1 MKPLGSILLS
11 LLWFNTLAMGQTQAV
26 EYNGNPLLKSEP
38 NDGLLSYAFENFEA
52 ARFPP
57 AGWAVEFIGSQLW
70 SRWVGASGYG
80 VGVASANFDFFVA
93 STGTTQSLVLS
104 TMGASAPGD
113 QLRFD
118 HAYATYTTEND
129 QLIIE
134 TSTDG
139 GASYATLVT
148 LNGGVSG
155 PLVTAPPHSLPFLPT
170 ASEWAT
176 KTYPLPAGT
185 NRVRF
190 KAVSAYGN
198 NLYVDNCAIGTQ
210 RAIDVGTQSI
220 DILNGTFSQIPKVTV
235 KNHGTA
241 PQTFT
246 VTLLISPEGYTSVRT
261 VTALAGNA
269 TSQVSF
275 DGWTA
280 EIGIHHA
287 TAFATLVG
295 DADPSNDTLESTIEV
310 QPATGM
316 SAFFRDGQVFVTWE
330 NLSITD
336 VLYTLYKSSTPILS
350 GMDLP
355 QAQNLGKVPGNSA
368 LNRRLTDLSLGLPKY
383 LKIDSASA
391 PLAGTSGL
399 FVATSTATGSFY
411 YAVTATFHGSEDTA
425 IVVGSNALAAPV
437 SESVMMPRPVW
448 QESRIAY
455 GRTYEIY
462 VQFTSKVT
470 SSIYP
475 QMTNVGSYPFHFA
488 IVKSGSVSP
497 HPVTYWMHGSS
508 GSLLPGDDYRVVG
521 DPNEWVI
528 TIDDGLPPNSDGFSL
543 YFGFHEDYDIFSNAN
558 PIPPSGTIYD
568 YTLQRI
574 LFTIDWTLRN
584 LPLDTTR
591 TYLTGKSSG
600 AIGSIFTAMKIPE
613 RIAAIFVYVPL
624 IDVARP
630 PSTNFNL
637 PGIVNRFYGTYQT
650 NLLTNDGYRR
660 NERLNAN
667 FLARE
672 NRMKSLPIMFTFC
685 GRNDGTVGWAEKIPF
700 YDTLKTYR
708 HGGFHFWGTGNHAQ
722 TFFSSQWQPS
732 FPNFSFFTRYRTNLS
747 YPAFSNCSINNNP
760 GNGTPSS
767 GDLIGTINGHL
778 DWTDDIVDTTDRWE
792 VTLRI
797 KDLATT
803 SGARIAPDSATTD
816 VTLRRL
822 QAFSVPSGYTVNW
835 ENRRGTFVVQQGS
848 FAHDSGLVTIPA
860 VKVYRDSSR
869 LTVTYTLASV
879 AEEEPLPREFTLL
892 QNYPNPFNPTTEI
905 QFTIVN
911 RQSTIVKVYDVLG
924 RDIATLVNEVKE
936 PGTYTVQWDAS
947 GQASG
952 VYFCRL
958 QTSSLVDMKKLL
970 LLK

>member
-1 MKPLGSILLS
+1 MRSLRAAVLLTTLFCMLHAQVHTQNGSA
-11 LLWFNTLAMGQTQAV
+11 TLRQPIAPAGINSSVLEDFEGQ
-26 EYNGNPLLKSEP
+26 
-38 NDGLLSYAFENFEA
+38 
-52 ARFPP
+52 RFPP
-57 AGWAVEFIGSQLW
+57 AGWDLEFIGTQCW
-70 SRWVGASGYG
+70 SRYAGASGYG

-104 TMGASAPGD
+104 TMGASSPGD

-134 TSTDG
+134 ISTDR
-139 GASYATLVT
+139 GASYTTLVI

-176 KTYPLPAGT
+176 KTYTLPSGT

-198 NLYVDNCAIGTQ
+198 NLYVDNCAIGTR
-210 RAIDVGTQSI
+210 RAIDAGTQSI
-220 DILNGTFSQIPKVTV
+220 DILKGTFSQIPKVTV
-235 KNHGTA
+235 KNHGTT

-246 VTLLISPEGYTSVRT
+246 VTLLISPDGYTSVRT
-261 VTALAGNA
+261 VTALTGNA

-280 EIGIHHA
+280 GMGIHHA
-287 TAFATLVG
+287 TTFTSLVG
-295 DADPSNDTLESTIEV
+295 DADPTNDTLRSTIEV

-316 SAFFRDGQVFVTWE
+316 NAFFRDGQVFVTWE
-330 NLSITD
+330 NLSTTD

-355 QAQNLGKVPGNSA
+355 QVQNLGKVPGNSA
-368 LNRRLTDLSLGLPKY
+368 LNRRLSDLSQGIPKY

-391 PLAGTSGL
+391 PLASTNGL
-399 FVATSTATGSFY
+399 FVATSTAIGSFY
-411 YAVTATFHGSEDTA
+411 YAVTATFNGIEDTA
-425 IVVGSNALAAPV
+425 IVVGSNALAAAV
-437 SESVMMPRPVW
+437 RESVMMPKPVW
-448 QESRIAY
+448 QESRIAG

-462 VQFTSKVT
+462 VQFGTKVT

-508 GSLLPGDDYRVVG
+508 GSLLPSDDYRVIG

-528 TIDDGLPPNSDGFSL
+528 TIDDGLPPNSDAFSL
-543 YFGFHEDYDIFSNAN
+543 YYGFHEGYDIFSSTN
-558 PIPPSGTIYD
+558 PIPTSGTIYD
-568 YTLQRI
+568 YTLQRVVH
-574 LFTIDWTLRN
+574 TIDWTLRH
-584 LPLDTTR
+584 LPLDSTR
-591 TYLTGKSSG
+591 TYLTGKSMG
-600 AIGSIFTAMKIPE
+600 AVGSIFTAMKIPE
-613 RIAAIFVYVPL
+613 KIAAIFVYVPL

-630 PSTNFNL
+630 PSTNFDL
-637 PGIVNRFYGTYQT
+637 PGIVNRLFGTYQA

-667 FLARE
+667 YLMRVDQL
-672 NRMKSLPIMFTFC
+672 KSLPIMFTFC
-685 GRNDGTVGWAEKIPF
+685 GRNDIVVGWAEKISF

-722 TFFSSQWQPS
+722 TFSSSQWQPT

-747 YPAFSNCSINNNP
+747 YPAFSNCSINDNP
-760 GNGTPSS
+760 GNGTPSN
-767 GDLIGTINGHL
+767 GDQIGSINGHL
-778 DWTDDIVDTTDRWE
+778 DWNDNIVDLTNTWE
-792 VTLRI
+792 ITLRL

-803 SGARIAPDSATTD
+803 SGPDIAPDSATTD

-822 QAFSVPSGYTVNW
+822 QAFSVPLGRRINW
-835 ENRRGTFVVQQGS
+835 ENRRNNVVIQQAS
-848 FAHDSGLVTIPA
+848 LVYDSGLVTIPD
-860 VKVYRDSSR
+860 VKMYKDSSR
-869 LTVTYTLASV
+869 LRVTYTLVSV
-879 AEEEPLPREFTLL
+879 AEHDALPGEVRLS
-892 QNYPNPFNPTTEI
+892 QNYPNPFNPSTTIRYGLPE
-905 QFTIVN
+905 
-911 RQSTIVKVYDVLG
+911 RS
-924 RDIATLVNEVKE
+924 IATLIVFNTLGQQVALLQNGEQNAGYHEVRFD
-936 PGTYTVQWDAS
+936 GS
-947 GQASG
+947 GLSSG
-952 VYFCRL
+952 VYFYRL
-958 QTSSLVDMKKLL
+958 RTGDFVETKRFLL
-970 LLK
+970 LR